1 MEVRNPAAVRHLR
14 LLYSQN
20 DGEINIEFLAYCAV
34 YNPILLLTF
43 SVMNVFERWSFL
55 DGCRTAMVLL
65 ALGVVASCEVSAE
78 ISRLLFDS
86 EALDDEITV
95 DVWTPSSYDPL
106 RGEGYPVVYVHDGQ
120 NVFDPEQAFAGV
132 AWELDDIA
140 DRLADNGEIEAPI
153 IVAIHNRGARNL
165 RANDYFPEMSLE
177 YIATE
182 DKPRTYIYETCR
194 DGFFGDEYTAFVA
207 TELKPLVDSQY
218 NTSSERTYTVGSSMG
233 ALASLYLFC
242 EYPGIFKGA
251 ACLSTHWI
259 GSFKL
264 NSDYTLTD
272 DPVCASAIFEYLD
285 NNLPQPT
292 GRKLYFDQGTEGWDA
307 DYLKYESSA
316 REIATGDAYDC
327 ASGSLMT
334 YDATGAGHNEWFWQ
348 QRADKPL
355 KYLLGISSASADGA
369 VCNPDSAE
377 LPLYDL
383 QGRIVVGS
391 PSPGLYIRNGKKV
404 LIK

>member
-1 MEVRNPAAVRHLR
+1 
-14 LLYSQN
+14 
-20 DGEINIEFLAYCAV
+20 
-34 YNPILLLTF
+34 
-43 SVMNVFERWSFL
+43 MNVFERWSFL

-65 ALGVVASCEVSAE
+65 ALRVVASCEVSAE

-86 EALDDEITV
+86 EALEDEITV

-153 IVAIHNRGARNL
+153 IVAIHNRGTRNL
-165 RANDYFPEMSLE
+165 RANDYFPEKALE
-177 YIATE
+177 YIAPV

-194 DGFFGDEYTAFVA
+194 DGFFGDEYKAFVA

-218 NTSSERTYTVGSSMG
+218 NTSSERSYTIGSSMG

-242 EYPGIFKGA
+242 EYPGIFNGA

-264 NSDYTLTD
+264 NSDYTLTA
-272 DPVCASAIFEYLD
+272 DPVCARAILEYLD
-285 NNLPQPT
+285 NNLPQPA

-316 REIATGDAYDC
+316 REIATGHGYDC
-327 ASGSLMT
+327 SSGSLMT

-355 KYLLGISSASADGA
+355 KYLLGIFSASADGA

-391 PSPGLYIRNGKKV
+391 PSPGLYTRNGKKV
-404 LIK
+404 MIK